1 MDKVTTEGQPQD
13 LRCVSVDP
21 AMARA
26 SAALCTLKVE
36 LDRQARG
43 LIGQPFLD
51 DWIGGR
57 NTCAYFGSSFLRQL
71 LPFVY
76 WDRKAPSVTDYFRA
90 YVSPLYVWVRASRGC
105 RSTSQLPRLR
115 SG

>member
-1 MDKVTTEGQPQD
+1 MDKVTTKGQPQD

-57 NTCAYFGSSFLRQL
+57 NTCAYFGSS
-71 LPFVY
+71 
-76 WDRKAPSVTDYFRA
+76 VT
-90 YVSPLYVWVRASRGC
+90 VRASH
-105 RSTSQLPRLR
+105 LA
-115 SG
+115 